1 MSLFLVTG
9 AGRGL
14 GLEMTRQ
21 LLESGETVFACPR
34 HVNSADLDS
43 LSAKHPKS
51 LQVVPMDVTDGLSI
65 REAVHR
71 VSAHTDRLDVL
82 INNAGVLHRGE
93 PTVDALDPERLVEA
107 YRINAVGPLR
117 VTAAFLP
124 LLQKGEGKRIVNVS
138 TLMGSIE
145 DDSSGGAYGY
155 RMSKAALNIATK
167 NLSIELA
174 GDGFVVLAMHPGWV
188 RTRLGGER
196 APLEVE
202 PAARDLLRTAL
213 GAGPDRN
220 GGFFGPGGDRLP
232 W

>member
-1 MSLFLVTG
+1 MGLFLVTG

-21 LLESGETVFACPR
+21 LLESSETVFACPR
-34 HVNSADLDS
+34 HAGSGDLDS
-43 LSAKHPKS
+43 LSAKYPETLHI
-51 LQVVPMDVTDGLSI
+51 VPMDVTDGLSV
-65 REAVHR
+65 REAVRR
-71 VSAHTDRLDVL
+71 VSAQTDRLDVL
-82 INNAGVLHRGE
+82 INNAGVLYRGE
-93 PTVDALDPERLVEA
+93 PTVDVLDPERVVEA

-124 LLQKGEGKRIVNVS
+124 MLQKGEGKRIVNVS
-138 TLMGSIE
+138 SLMGSIE

-174 GDGFVVLAMHPGWV
+174 GDGFVVVAMHPGWV

-196 APLEVE
+196 APLEIE
-202 PAARDLLRTAL
+202 PAARDLLLTAL
-213 GAGPDRN
+213 LAGPERS
-220 GGFFGPGGDRLP
+220 GGFFGPGGKRLS